1 MKCYIKMIKTRMNG
15 DMHNESQS
23 LWSNMKPN
31 IWIKQFNNKI
41 LSKDYNVKI
50 NSNTYQMLPLKV
62 VQCQTSPSNIS
73 SNQALSIE
81 T

>member
-31 IWIKQFNNKI
+31 LWIKKFKNKI
-41 LSKDYNVKI
+41 LSKDYNFKI
-50 NSNTYQMLPLKV
+50 NSNTY
-62 VQCQTSPSNIS
+62 
-73 SNQALSIE
+73 
-81 T
+81 